1 MRRFTLLLTAICFC
15 ITASASVKDYKVKV
29 LKKYPHD
36 EAAYTQGLF
45 FHDGKLYETT
55 GQYGKSNVR
64 IVDLASG
71 KALKNI
77 PLASRYFGEGSS
89 VVDGK
94 MYVLTW
100 TNRLALVYDIDS
112 FKYEKMLS
120 YPREGWGLTS
130 IPEDRRHEFNNAV
143 LIASDGSSTIFFLDR
158 KLSAVKTLTV
168 RLDGRPVRLLNEL
181 EWIDGKIWA
190 NVYTTDLIVIIDPLT
205 GKVTGKIDCSGL
217 IPREKRTASMDVLN
231 GIAAKPSED
240 GGTEIFLTGK
250 NWPWLFKVS
259 VSEH

>member
-1 MRRFTLLLTAICFC
+1 MRRFALLLTAICFC

-77 PLASRYFGEGSS
+77 PLASRYFGEGSC

-100 TNRLALVYDIDS
+100 TNKLAFLYDAES
-112 FKYEKMLS
+112 LKKEKMLS
-120 YPREGWGLTS
+120 YPREGWGLAS
-130 IPEDRRHEFNNAV
+130 IPEDRRREFSNALMV
-143 LIASDGSSTIFFLDR
+143 ASDGSSALYFLDSR
-158 KLSAVKTLTV
+158 LATVKSVTV
-168 RLDGRPVRLLNEL
+168 RLNGRPVRLLNEL
-181 EWIDGKIWA
+181 EWIDGKVWA
-190 NVYTTDLIVIIDPLT
+190 NIYTTDLIVIIDPLT
-205 GKVTGKIDCSGL
+205 GNVTGKIDCSGL
-217 IPREKRTASMDVLN
+217 IPQEKRTPTMDVLN
-231 GIAAKPSED
+231 GIAARPSED
-240 GGTEIFLTGK
+240 GGTEVFLTGK

-259 VSEH
+259 VSER